1 MKTDKELN
9 ILYDKEGNM
18 EYSKGDEKALVRH
31 SDMIDCVKECKEGPE
46 VFAYTIESLRGE
58 GERAHKVI
66 TRKHGK
72 KTFSVCDD
80 KICQLEDYHT
90 LAYGHHN
97 AKPTIP
103 MTEVRKTY
111 NLRRSLSKKMANE

>member
-1 MKTDKELN
+1 MKTNKKGN

-18 EYSKGDEKALVRH
+18 EYSKEVEKALVRH
-31 SDMIDCVKECKEGPE
+31 AEMIDCVKECKEGPE
-46 VFAYTIESLRGE
+46 VFVYTIESLRGE

-66 TRKHGK
+66 TRKHRK

-80 KICQLEDYHT
+80 KRYQLEDYHT
-90 LAYGHHN
+90 LAYGHRN

-111 NLRRSLSKKMANE
+111 NLKKISIKKDGE